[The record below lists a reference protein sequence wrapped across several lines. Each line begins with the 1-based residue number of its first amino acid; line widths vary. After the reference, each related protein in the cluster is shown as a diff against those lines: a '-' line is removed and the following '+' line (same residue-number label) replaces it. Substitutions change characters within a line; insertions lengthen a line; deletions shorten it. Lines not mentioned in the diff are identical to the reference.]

1 MDLRVVVSV
10 FAAVFLAELGDKT
23 QLAIMGFAAESK
35 SLISVFTGAAA
46 AMVVATI
53 LAVIFGGVISA
64 YVPQKAIHFLAGG
77 AFIVIGVLMLWG
89 KF

>member
-1 MDLRVVVSV
+1 MELRVVMSV
-10 FAAVFLAELGDKT
+10 FTAVFLAELGDKT

-64 YVPQKAIHFLAGG
+64 YVPQKAIHVLAGG

>member
-1 MDLRVVVSV
+1 MDFRIIVSV
-10 FAAVFLAELGDKT
+10 FVAVFLAELGDKT
-23 QLAIMGFAAESK
+23 QLAIMGFAAEST
-35 SLISVFTGAAA
+35 SLVSVFAGAAA
-46 AMVVATI
+46 AMVFATV

-64 YVPQKAIHFLAGG
+64 YVPEKVIHVLAGS

>member
-1 MDLRVVVSV
+1 MDFRIVMSV

-23 QLAIMGFAAESK
+23 QLAIMGFSAESK
-35 SLISVFTGAAA
+35 SLVSVFTGAAA
-46 AMVVATI
+46 AMVFATI

-64 YVPQKAIHFLAGG
+64 YVPEKVIHFFAGG
-77 AFIVIGVLMLWG
+77 AFIVIGVFMLWG

>member
-1 MDLRVVVSV
+1 MDFKVIMSV

-35 SLISVFTGAAA
+35 SLVSVFAGAAA
-46 AMVVATI
+46 AMVVATV

-64 YVPQKAIHFLAGG
+64 YVPEKAIHLVAGG
-77 AFIVIGVLMLWG
+77 AFIVIGVFMLFG